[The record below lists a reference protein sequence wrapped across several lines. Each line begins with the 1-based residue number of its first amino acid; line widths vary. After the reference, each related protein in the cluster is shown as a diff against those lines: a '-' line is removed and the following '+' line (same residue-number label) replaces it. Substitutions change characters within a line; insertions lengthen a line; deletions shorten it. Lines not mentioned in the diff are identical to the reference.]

1 MLIFNSWKAA
11 FIDLLDPIP
20 DVMMIPCKNVGAPTK
35 ISILAENAGRV
46 NFAQLDGNFVGLT
59 DSPTFA
65 GAKMKN
71 WEITSLPLDSTLLGL
86 SLKPRLGQI

>member
-1 MLIFNSWKAA
+1 
-11 FIDLLDPIP
+11 
-20 DVMMIPCKNVGAPTK
+20 MMIPCKNVGAPTK

-86 SLKPRLGQI
+86 SLKPRLGHIKII